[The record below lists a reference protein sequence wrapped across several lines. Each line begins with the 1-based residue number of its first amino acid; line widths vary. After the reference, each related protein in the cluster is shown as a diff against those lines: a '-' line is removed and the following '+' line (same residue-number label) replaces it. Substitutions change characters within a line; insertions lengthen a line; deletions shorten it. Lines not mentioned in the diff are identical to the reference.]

1 MYIGN
6 DLSRGRATLYYFD
19 ASGGETSITSATRPA
34 VNISYTVGWVAVYL
48 NGVRLHDTDFTANT
62 GNSITGLDA
71 LSSGDVVIIEAAKT
85 FSVSDSVSASN
96 GGEFSDSVTFSGGLE
111 TATNKKVKQK
121 GSAFQSHITASLAL
135 GG

>member
-6 DLSRGRATLYYFD
+6 DLSRGRSTLYYFD
-19 ASGGETSITSATRPA
+19 ASGGETAITSATRPA
-34 VNISYTVGWVAVYL
+34 VNISYTIGWVAVYL

-62 GNSITGLDA
+62 GNSITGLTA
-71 LSSGDVVIIEAAKT
+71 LTAGDVVIVEAAKT

-96 GGEFSDSVTFSGGLE
+96 GGTFNGTIE
-111 TATNKKVKQK
+111 MATNAKVAQK
-121 GSAFQSHITASLAL
+121 GAFMQSSTHQSLVL

>member
-6 DLSRGRATLYYFD
+6 DLSRGRSTLYYFD
-19 ASGGETSITSATRPA
+19 ASGGETAITSATRPA

-62 GNSITGLDA
+62 GNSITGLTA
-71 LSSGDVVIIEAAKT
+71 LTAGDVVIVEAAKT

-96 GGEFSDSVTFSGGLE
+96 GGTFNGTIE
-111 TATNKKVKQK
+111 MATNAKVAQK
-121 GSAFQSHITASLAL
+121 GAFIQS
-135 GG
+135 